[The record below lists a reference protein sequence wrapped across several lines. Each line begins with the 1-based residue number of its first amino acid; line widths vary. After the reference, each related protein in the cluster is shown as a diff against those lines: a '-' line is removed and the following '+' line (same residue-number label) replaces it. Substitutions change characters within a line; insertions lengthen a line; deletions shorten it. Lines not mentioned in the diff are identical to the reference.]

1 MSEVVAAPDVVWDP
15 DTEPD
20 KNYKWKAFSAIGLSM
35 FTMVMSFSIVFVS
48 LSAIADDFGVTL
60 RAVTWVIV
68 AQSLTISA
76 MMLPLGRVADIVG
89 RKRFHL
95 TGQLI
100 FIGGAIFA
108 AFSPSLG
115 VLIMARV
122 VMAVGS
128 SAGQAVSTAMIIS
141 VFPTNERGKAIGS
154 QTTAVAIGAATGPVV
169 GGILLQFFAWQ
180 SLFIFMAIPT
190 GIAFLLGLFILDEA
204 RVSQQ
209 MQGKRPK
216 FDMIGA
222 VISALAVVILVVTI
236 NNPFAVGWLSPLI
249 FAGGFLGVGLLV
261 GFVYWELH
269 NPAPMIDLRMF
280 QDRIFRLAVA
290 TRWIGFLGTTATF
303 FMMPIFLISF
313 RDLNEGVAGMVLFMS
328 ALGMALAAQTS
339 GRLADAYGPRRFAVM
354 GFGVILVT
362 ALAFSFIDG
371 ETPIWLIMIIML
383 GNGLGMGLWNVPN
396 NSIIMGTVP
405 RARLGITSALTNL
418 TRNVGNVVGQA
429 LASAIVVG
437 IMAAEGFD
445 IPLSEIAETPGA
457 GASFLN
463 GWKVAYVGVVVFALI
478 GGALAFITKPE
489 TAKPSE

>member
-1 MSEVVAAPDVVWDP
+1 VSEAVTAPDVVWDP

-60 RAVTWVIV
+60 RAVTWVVV

-76 MMLPLGRVADIVG
+76 IMLPLGRVADIVG

-115 VLIMARV
+115 VLIAARI

-169 GGILLQFFAWQ
+169 GGILLQFFSWQ

-209 MQGKRPK
+209 TQRKQPK
-216 FDMIGA
+216 FDMVGA
-222 VISALAVVILVVTI
+222 VLSALAVVVLVVTI
-236 NNPFAVGWLSPLI
+236 NNPFAVNWLSPMI
-249 FAGGFLGVGLLV
+249 FAGGFLGVVLLAV
-261 GFVYWELH
+261 FVYWELR

-280 QDRIFRLAVA
+280 QDRVFSLAVA

-313 RDLNEGVAGMVLFMS
+313 RDLNEGIAGIVLFMS
-328 ALGMALAAQTS
+328 ALGMAVSAQIS
-339 GRLADAYGPRRFAVM
+339 GRLADAYGPRRFAVL
-354 GFGVILVT
+354 GFGVILVS
-362 ALAFSFIDG
+362 ALAFAFIDG
-371 ETPIWLIMIIML
+371 ETSIPLIMVIML
-383 GNGLGMGLWNVPN
+383 GNGIGMGLWNVPN
-396 NSIIMGTVP
+396 NSIIMGMVP
-405 RARLGITSALTNL
+405 RARLGITSAITNL
-418 TRNVGNVVGQA
+418 TRNIGNVMGQA

-437 IMAAEGFD
+437 IMAADGFD
-445 IPLSEIAETPGA
+445 IPLSEIADTPGA
-457 GASFLN
+457 GDAFIN
-463 GWKVAYVGVVVFALI
+463 GWRVAHVGVVAFSLI
-478 GGALAFITKPE
+478 GGALAFMTKPQPIAPDE
-489 TAKPSE
+489 